1 MRRKAVDFLEFSE
14 PQGLATEIANKYHS
28 WETKRASW
36 LELTKEARDYI
47 FATDTRS
54 TTSGSLGWKNSTHI
68 PKLCQIRDNLHAN
81 YMAALFPNDRAITFE
96 ARNRESAV
104 AKSKEA
110 IEAYMRNKLRLS
122 DFRSEVKKC
131 LSDFVDYGNCF
142 AQVDFVNETVT
153 DPYTGETT
161 TKYAGPQFS
170 RISPLDIV
178 FDPTAT
184 DFTRTPKIKRSLSS
198 LSDLA
203 VMLEDYPEMGYLQE
217 IFNQVIDLRDKFRTA
232 GVGTGMDVKKNAAF
246 LADGFGSFRD
256 YFESD
261 YVELLEFYGDIW
273 DHEQGTL
280 HRNQHIVVV
289 DRAYIIR
296 QESHPNWFGH
306 PPIFHAGWRDRP
318 DNLYA
323 MGPLDNLVGLQYRID
338 HLENAKADAADMILH
353 PVLKIKGFVEDF
365 DYGPGARIYTGE
377 EGDVTFMNPDASFLS
392 LNTEIASIMQLMEE
406 MAGAPRQAMG
416 LRTPGEKTKFEV
428 QVLENGA
435 NRVFINKT
443 SHFEVVFLEPAL
455 NAMLETARRNFGL
468 AESVRVEDSDFNF
481 IKFINIT
488 KQDLLS
494 SGNIRAIGARRFA
507 NKANILQELVQLGNS
522 SLGQDPEVMSH
533 FSSVKIAKM
542 LEDLM
547 ELKEYGLVQ
556 KNIRISER
564 ADAER
569 AIQSAQQMV
578 AEEQQAGL
586 PTEMQQGQP
595 PVPPQG
601 GPEQ

>member
-1 MRRKAVDFLEFSE
+1 
-14 PQGLATEIANKYHS
+14 
-28 WETKRASW
+28 
-36 LELTKEARDYI
+36 
-47 FATDTRS
+47 
-54 TTSGSLGWKNSTHI
+54 
-68 PKLCQIRDNLHAN
+68 
-81 YMAALFPNDRAITFE
+81 MAAIFPNDRAITFE
-96 ARNRESAV
+96 ADNKESAV
-104 AKSKEA
+104 AKSQEA

-122 DFRSEVKKC
+122 DFRTEVKKC
-131 LSDFVDYGNCF
+131 LYDFIDYGNCF
-142 AQVDFVNETVT
+142 SKVDFVNETVA
-153 DPYTGETT
+153 DPTTGETT

-170 RISPLDIV
+170 RVSPLDIV

-184 DFTRTPKIKRSLSS
+184 DFRRTPKIIRELTA

-203 VMLEDYPEMGYLQE
+203 VMLEDFPEMGYLAE
-217 IFNQVIDLRDKFRTA
+217 VFAQVMSLRDKFNTA
-232 GVGTGMDVKKNAAF
+232 GVGTGMDVKKNSAY

-261 YVELLEFYGDIW
+261 YVELLHFYGDIW
-273 DHEQGTL
+273 DHVEGVL

-296 QESHPNWFGH
+296 REAHPNWFGC

-323 MGPLDNLVGLQYRID
+323 MGPLDNLIGLQYRID
-338 HLENAKADAADMILH
+338 HLENAKADAVDMIIH
-353 PVLKIKGFVEDF
+353 PVLKIRGFVEDF

-377 EGDVTFMNPDASFLS
+377 EGDVGFMSPDASVLS
-392 LNTEIASIMQLMEE
+392 LNTEIVQIMQIMEE

-443 SHFEVVFLEPAL
+443 SHFEVIFLEPAL
-455 NAMLETARRNFGL
+455 NSMLETARRNFGL
-468 AESVRVEDSDFNF
+468 AETVRVEDSDFNF
-481 IKFINIT
+481 VKFVNIS
-488 KQDLLS
+488 KKDLLA
-494 SGNIRAIGARRFA
+494 SGNLRALGARRFA
-507 NKANILQELVQLGNS
+507 NKANILQDLVQLGNS
-522 SLGQDPEVMSH
+522 SLGQDPEIMAH
-533 FSSVKIAKM
+533 FSSIKIAKM
-542 LEDLM
+542 LEDLL
-547 ELKEYGLVQ
+547 ELKEYKLVQ

-569 AIQSAQQMV
+569 ALQSAQQMV

-586 PTEMQQGQP
+586 PPEAGMLTPGAA
-595 PVPPQG
+595 PQG
-601 GPEQ
+601 GLPQ

>member
-14 PQGLATEIANKYHS
+14 PDRLAAEIADKYHF

-36 LELTKEARDYI
+36 LELTKEAREYI

-54 TTSGSLGWKNSTHI
+54 TSAGNLGWKNSTHL

-81 YMAALFPNDRAITFE
+81 YMAALFPNDRAVTFE
-96 ARNRESAV
+96 ADDKASAV
-104 AKSKEA
+104 AKSQTA

-131 LSDFVDYGNCF
+131 LSDFIDYGNCF
-142 AQVDFVNETVT
+142 AKVDFVNETVS
-153 DPYTGETT
+153 DPVSGEIV
-161 TKYAGPQFS
+161 TKYSGPQFC
-170 RISPLDIV
+170 RVSPLDIV

-184 DFTRTPKIKRSLSS
+184 DFTRTPKIIRSLSA

-217 IFNQVIDLRDKFRTA
+217 VFNKVVTLRDKFRTA
-232 GVGTGMDVKKNAAF
+232 GVGTGMDVKKNSAF

-273 DHEQGTL
+273 DHEAGEL

-289 DRAYIIR
+289 DRAYVIR
-296 QESHPNWFGH
+296 REAHPNWFGH
-306 PPIFHAGWRDRP
+306 PPIFHAGWRERP

-323 MGPLDNLVGLQYRID
+323 MGPLDNLIGLQYRID
-338 HLENAKADAADMILH
+338 HLENAKADALDMIIH
-353 PVLKIKGFVEDF
+353 PVLKIRGFVEDF

-377 EGDVTFMNPDASFLS
+377 EGDVAFMSPDASVLS
-392 LNTEIASIMQLMEE
+392 LNTEIAQAMQIMEE

-481 IKFINIT
+481 IKFLTIT
-488 KQDLLS
+488 KKDLMS
-494 SGNIRAIGARRFA
+494 SGNIRALGARRFA

-522 SLGQDPEVMSH
+522 SLGQDPEIMAH
-533 FSSVKIAKM
+533 FSSIKIARM

-547 ELKEYGLVQ
+547 ELKEYNLVQ
-556 KNIRISER
+556 KNIRIAER
-564 ADAER
+564 ADAQR
-569 AIQSAQQMV
+569 SLQSAQQIV
-578 AEEQQAGL
+578 AEEQAAGL
-586 PTEMQQGQP
+586 PEEEAPSPEGGL
-595 PVPPQG
+595 PQ
-601 GPEQ
+601 

>member
-14 PQGLATEIANKYHS
+14 PDRLAAEIANKYHF

-36 LELTKEARDYI
+36 LELAKEARDYV
-47 FATDTRS
+47 FATDTR
-54 TTSGSLGWKNSTHI
+54 TTSAGGLGWKNSTHL

-81 YMAALFPNDRAITFE
+81 YMAAIFPNDRAITFE
-96 ARNRESAV
+96 ADNKESAV
-104 AKSKEA
+104 AKSQEA

-122 DFRSEVKKC
+122 DFRTEVKKC
-131 LSDFVDYGNCF
+131 LYDFIDYGNCF
-142 AQVDFVNETVT
+142 SKVDFVNETVT
-153 DPYTGETT
+153 DPTTGETT

-170 RISPLDIV
+170 RVSPLDIV

-184 DFTRTPKIKRSLSS
+184 DFRRAPKIIRELTA
-198 LSDLA
+198 LSDLS
-203 VMLEDYPEMGYLQE
+203 VMLEDYPEMGYLAE
-217 IFNQVIDLRDKFRTA
+217 VFTQVMDLRDKFRTA
-232 GVGTGMDVKKNAAF
+232 GVGTGMDVKKNSAF

-261 YVELLEFYGDIW
+261 YVELLHFYGDIW
-273 DHEQGTL
+273 DHVEGVL

-296 QESHPNWFGH
+296 REAHPNWFGC

-323 MGPLDNLVGLQYRID
+323 MGPLDNLIGLQYRID
-338 HLENAKADAADMILH
+338 HLENAKADAVDMIIH
-353 PVLKIKGFVEDF
+353 PVLKIRGFVEDF

-377 EGDVTFMNPDASFLS
+377 EGDVGFMSPDASVLS
-392 LNTEIASIMQLMEE
+392 LNTEIVQIMQIMEE

-443 SHFEVVFLEPAL
+443 SHFEVIFLEPAL

-468 AESVRVEDSDFNF
+468 AETVRVEDSDFNF
-481 IKFINIT
+481 VKFVNIS
-488 KQDLLS
+488 KKDLLA
-494 SGNIRAIGARRFA
+494 SGNLRALGARRFA

-522 SLGQDPEVMSH
+522 SLGQDPEIMAH
-533 FSSVKIAKM
+533 FSSIKIAKM
-542 LEDLM
+542 LEDLL
-547 ELKEYGLVQ
+547 ELKEYKIVQ

-586 PTEMQQGQP
+586 PAEAGMIAPGAAPTGRL
-595 PVPPQG
+595 PQ
-601 GPEQ
+601 